1 MSPLEA
7 LAGAMATYDA
17 AMRAEPRRDP
27 EALER
32 LRQRARVRLY
42 RAVEAVAL
50 GGFQLVPLP
59 LEVDGLEA
67 AGLVVEV
74 Q

>member
-1 MSPLEA
+1 
-7 LAGAMATYDA
+7 MAAYDA
-17 AMRAEPRRDP
+17 TMRAEPRRDP

-42 RAVEAVAL
+42 QAAEAVAL
-50 GGFQLVPLP
+50 GGYQLVPLP

-67 AGLVVEV
+67 AGLVVEG
-74 Q
+74 